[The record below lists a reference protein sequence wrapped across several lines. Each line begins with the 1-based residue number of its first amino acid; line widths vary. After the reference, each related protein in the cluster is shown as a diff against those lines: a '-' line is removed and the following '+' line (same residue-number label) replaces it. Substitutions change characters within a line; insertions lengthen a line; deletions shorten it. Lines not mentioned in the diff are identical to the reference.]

1 MEQKCD
7 DTEPGAW
14 WPDGALP
21 ELMMLTLSDSCH
33 KMITGEQRKQIL
45 CLTRKCNKSSFPET
59 QNYDTWKSRKGR
71 EGRRGRRNW
80 KITFVNKFSNLET
93 TEIKFVFSHL
103 IKLLSPSI
111 KIRSSGYTSNPY
123 NIQCFHFYSIEA
135 FMEDAWKLT

>member
-1 MEQKCD
+1 
-7 DTEPGAW
+7 
-14 WPDGALP
+14 
-21 ELMMLTLSDSCH
+21 
-33 KMITGEQRKQIL
+33 MIHERVERGERG
-45 CLTRKCNKSSFPET
+45 EE
-59 QNYDTWKSRKGR
+59 
-71 EGRRGRRNW
+71 EGENW

-135 FMEDAWKLT
+135 FMEDA